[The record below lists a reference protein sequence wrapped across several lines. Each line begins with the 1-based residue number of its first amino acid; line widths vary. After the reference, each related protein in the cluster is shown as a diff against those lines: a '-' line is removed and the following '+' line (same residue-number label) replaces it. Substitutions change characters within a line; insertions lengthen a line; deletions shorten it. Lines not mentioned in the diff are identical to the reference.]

1 MNEGADK
8 PSDVAQGVCQL
19 SKFRVD
25 SMPRLT
31 NPVYYDGWVY
41 AFGLDTRPV
50 AVHRFQ
56 VSMEGKVDRIDSR
69 FPGIPRKRAKGFLA
83 SCVYKEK
90 IYVFYD
96 WDQGDWSYSIRY
108 KSSSQ
113 PDKEL
118 WDGEDPRHPGDQEA
132 GANTGLVAR
141 YTDGSFTD
149 SLHATV
155 FNDRIYL
162 FYMTPEER
170 IEFATFDGTRWAK
183 GKTIADQR
191 LQPHYAVTTVL
202 YKDVPRIVVC
212 AQEADRRGVAVFSFI
227 KPDHSVEYGKYQVVF
242 RDDWVADN
250 DHLSLANGSVPRG
263 GQDNVLQ
270 AFFTTSHHA
279 HIGQLRRLD
288 INLATDT
295 VVSWADTGIPTVDVN
310 GHRQCDVVH
319 VPVVEPDGKSFR
331 HFLVVLSV
339 ERLRDHYIACYGS
352 DRFVM
357 VHEQRD
363 LLVHSREDAG
373 AWVLLGVIEGVPPF
387 TRNGAE
393 DGADG
398 SGATSSVSYGLSSRQ
413 TVTVSTTFEASLG
426 AFVGSQGT
434 VELSMEI
441 KRSFSATNHLSRTV
455 TTQTSIPFDN
465 TGPNQHGVQGYFIIQ
480 RPHLSNRNYQ
490 RRSWDGRKLIGTL
503 RVTWISGIDV
513 THEAYELDQP
523 PKGMQRRGHSS
534 DLPFWENIRGFP
546 DYGEKVL
553 VRQLNSI
560 SAFAGRP
567 PQTSGLAIE
576 DVKTSRV
583 AGGAELVLKAG
594 STIEK
599 LFNVTGTA
607 SFKFSLAQEVRTAIT
622 NHITASLSLPEGNG
636 GRKVVR
642 VLPAWLLPRPD
653 ADFPRQGR
661 PYWIPDRYF
670 RSNLVPWCLTW
681 RVLTT

>member
-1 MNEGADK
+1 MSDGASRR
-8 PSDVAQGVCQL
+8 SDVSQGTCHL
-19 SKFRVD
+19 NKFRVD
-25 SMPRLT
+25 SMPRMT
-31 NPVYYDGWVY
+31 NPVYYAGWVY

-56 VSMEGKVDRIDSR
+56 VSMEGKVGRLDSSFR
-69 FPGIPRKRAKGFLA
+69 GIPRKHAKGFLA
-83 SCVYKEK
+83 TCVYKER

-113 PDKEL
+113 PDRGE
-118 WDGEDPRHPGDQEA
+118 WDGEDPRHPGDPAA
-132 GANTGLVAR
+132 GANTGIVAR
-141 YTDGSFTD
+141 YTDGEFTD

-162 FYMTPEER
+162 FYMTPDAR
-170 IEFATFDGTRWAK
+170 IEFSTFDGKKWEK
-183 GKTIADQR
+183 GKTLVDKE

-212 AQEADRRGVAVFSFI
+212 AQEAARLGVAVFSFI
-227 KPDHSVEYGKYQVVF
+227 KSDHSVEYGRYQVVF
-242 RDDWVADN
+242 RDEWVANN
-250 DHLSLANGSVPRG
+250 DHLSLANGSLRG
-263 GQDNVLQ
+263 GPQDNVLQ
-270 AFFTTSHHA
+270 AFFTTAHRA

-288 INLATDT
+288 IDLATDT
-295 VVSWADTGIPTVDVN
+295 PVSWTDTGIPTVDVN

-319 VPVVEPDGKSFR
+319 VPAVESDGKSFR

-339 ERLRDHYIACYGS
+339 ERLRDHYVACYGS

-363 LLVHSREDAG
+363 LLVHSQEDAG
-373 AWVLLGVIEGVPPF
+373 AWVLLGAIEGVPPF

-393 DGADG
+393 DGAG
-398 SGATSSVSYGLSSRQ
+398 AAPATSRVSYGLSSRD

-426 AFVGSQGT
+426 AFVGSTGT

-441 KRSFSATNHLSRTV
+441 KRSFSATNQLSRTV
-455 TTQTSIPFDN
+455 TTQTTIPFDN
-465 TGPNQHGVQGYFIIQ
+465 TGPNQHGEQGYFIIQ
-480 RPHLSNRNYQ
+480 RPRLSNRNYQ
-490 RRSWDGRKLIGTL
+490 RKSWDGSKLIGTL

-513 THEAYELDQP
+513 THEAYELNRP
-523 PKGMQRRGHSS
+523 PEGMQRRGRSS
-534 DLPFWENIRGFP
+534 DLPFWEDIRGFP

-560 SAFAGRP
+560 RAFAGRP
-567 PQTSGLAIE
+567 PQTSGLSIE
-576 DVKTSRV
+576 DVKKSRV

-599 LFNVTGTA
+599 LFQVTGTA
-607 SFKFSLAQEVRTAIT
+607 SFKFSLAQEVSTAIT
-622 NHITASLSLPEGNG
+622 NHITASLSLPAGNG
-636 GRKVVR
+636 AREEVTVK
-642 VLPAWLLPRPD
+642 PAWLLPTPD
-653 ADFPRQGR
+653 AAFPREKR
-661 PYWIPDRYF
+661 PYWIPNRYF

-681 RVLTT
+681 RVLKD